1 MTTLPQTSPMR
12 LPRPASSHLAIPN
25 AGATGASQPVHP
37 AGNALTA
44 QDVWRVIRANLWLII
59 GLLVLSSVGGYALN
73 QWLLTHYPRYTST
86 ILLSVR
92 PVQDIP
98 YVGTEEGISVRESTA
113 QATELEQLSQAG
125 LLTNKYSLGSIIDDP
140 TSETRKT
147 NWFKQFNGHFDEA
160 KEELSNKLE
169 VYPKPNT
176 RLIAVSMSTA
186 SPTDSL
192 TIVKEIVDR
201 HVRERTDKVLALQ
214 YQQSHNLNQLI
225 DNTRREVEKLR
236 LQMNQQADIMA
247 RLGASGGNYQVSGLH
262 VKLGALVQVRAQAEK
277 DFNEA
282 KGKLDAFD
290 AEIKSG
296 GTPLILTETL
306 NRSNQGQAS
315 NTDAYETALKAA
327 AVTYGPNSPQ
337 YQRIQVQLDEE
348 RRHAEERDGRR
359 KDELAASIRN
369 ELASRVAMFQKVL
382 DKNVADEKKINDD
395 LIVESQAE
403 TLFRNYQEQLRTL
416 QTQLDKQLQQQRV
429 LETTIN
435 AAKDPNNALS
445 TASIVGGGDLPD
457 KAAFPRRSITM
468 SVSIVFGL
476 ALALGI
482 AFLREFTDTS
492 VRSPRDIAK
501 VGQLNLLGMIPH
513 ESEDPEAQTARLPL
527 AIYEAPT
534 SIIAEQF
541 RQVRTRLQH
550 SASLDTVRSLM
561 VTGTAPGD
569 GKTTVACNL
578 AAGLALNGRRIL
590 LVDANFRR
598 PQVHAVL
605 NIPNEVGFGDVLNS
619 LDMFESAVRETE
631 IPNLSVLPTGVKP
644 ANSTELL
651 ESQLLIDF
659 IERALEEYDHVIFDS
674 GPLLLVSETSA
685 LAPRVDGVVTV
696 VRARGN
702 SRGMLQRLRDQ
713 LRQLKAENLGVVLNA
728 VRAQTGGYYAPMI
741 KSYYAYQQN
750 D

>member
-1 MTTLPQTSPMR
+1 MGPVQPAHAAANAMT
-12 LPRPASSHLAIPN
+12 I
-25 AGATGASQPVHP
+25 
-37 AGNALTA
+37 
-44 QDVWRVIRANLWLII
+44 QDVWRVIRANLWLIVAFF
-59 GLLVLSSVGGYALN
+59 VLSAVGGYLLN
-73 QWLLTHYPRYTST
+73 QWLLTHYPRFTST
-86 ILLSVR
+86 ILIQVR

-98 YVGTEEGISVRESTA
+98 YVGDESGIRYSEA
-113 QATELEQLSQAG
+113 APQNTELEQQSQAG
-125 LLTNKYSLGSIIDDP
+125 MITNKYFLGSIIDDP
-140 TSETRKT
+140 NSQIRQT
-147 NWFKQFNGHFDEA
+147 NWFKQFGTHVEEA
-160 KEELSNKLE
+160 KAELVNNLE

-176 RLIAVSMSTA
+176 RLISVSMSTSTPA
-186 SPTDSL
+186 DSL
-192 TIVKEIVDR
+192 TIVREVVDR
-201 HVRERTDKVLALQ
+201 HVQQCTDNVLALQ
-214 YQQSHNLNQLI
+214 YQQSHNLLDLI
-225 DNTRREVEKLR
+225 EQTKSELSTT
-236 LQMNQQADIMA
+236 QQQINQQADI
-247 RLGASGGNYQVSGLH
+247 LSQHGTSGGGTQMSALTVRLATLVEIQAKAQEKYTQAKNELENF
-262 VKLGALVQVRAQAEK
+262 VKEVQQ
-277 DFNEA
+277 
-282 KGKLDAFD
+282 GQ
-290 AEIKSG
+290 
-296 GTPLILTETL
+296 TPLILSQELAKAGSSSTGAADQLE
-306 NRSNQGQAS
+306 
-315 NTDAYETALKAA
+315 DALKGAA
-327 AVTYGPNSPQ
+327 EKYGRESQQ
-337 YQRIQVQLDEE
+337 YRALQAQLDNE
-348 RRHAEERDGRR
+348 RKLAEDHEAQR
-359 KDELAASIRN
+359 KEGFVTSITNNLKMQVATAQEILTKNQEDYDKLNN
-369 ELASRVAMFQKVL
+369 ELQVVSK
-382 DKNVADEKKINDD
+382 
-395 LIVESQAE
+395 AE
-403 TLFRNYQEQLRTL
+403 IAIGRYKEQGREL
-416 QTQLDKQLQQQRV
+416 QTRQDKLLQQRRS
-429 LETTIN
+429 LDATMR
-435 AAKDPNNALS
+435 AAKDPNNALK
-445 TASIVGGGDLPD
+445 TASVVGAADLPD
-457 KAAFPRRSITM
+457 KAAFPRLPITM
-468 SVSIVFGL
+468 AVSIVMGL

-492 VRSPRDIAK
+492 VKSPRDIAK

-513 ESEDPEAQTARLPL
+513 ESEDPEAQNARLPL

-561 VTGTAPGD
+561 ITGTAPGD

-728 VRAQTGGYYAPMI
+728 VRSQTGGYYAPMI

>member
-12 LPRPASSHLAIPN
+12 LPRPNPSQLAIPS
-25 AGATGASQPVHP
+25 AQGHPLPPRGDAAAS
-37 AGNALTA
+37 GLTA

-59 GLLVLSSVGGYALN
+59 GLMVVGGVSGYFLN
-73 QWLLTHYPRYTST
+73 RWLEANYPKYTST
-86 ILLSVR
+86 VLVTVKLPSQLPVVGGDDTRMFSVE
-92 PVQDIP
+92 P
-98 YVGTEEGISVRESTA
+98 GA
-113 QATELEQLSQAG
+113 QSIELEQQSQASM
-125 LLTNKYSLGSIIDDP
+125 LTNRYFLGNIIANKD
-140 TSETRKT
+140 SAIRKT
-147 NWFKQFNGHFDEA
+147 NWFKWYEQRGRVEDA
-160 KEELSNKLE
+160 KEELATKLE
-169 VYPKPNT
+169 VYPRPNT
-176 RLIAVSMSTA
+176 NMIAVSFA
-186 SPTDSL
+186 AGSPGDAL
-192 TIVKEIVDR
+192 TIVKEIVGQ
-201 HVRERTDKVLALQ
+201 HVKERTANIQDLQ
-214 YQQSHNLNQLI
+214 LSQQANYSQLI
-225 DNTRREVEKLR
+225 SGYQTELANVRQSERA
-236 LQMNQQADIMA
+236 QSDIMA
-247 RLGASGGNYQVSGLH
+247 SYGASGGSNATNGLALQLATVLQAQNKAEAEFMKADSDYRDFVKQV
-262 VKLGALVQVRAQAEK
+262 E
-277 DFNEA
+277 
-282 KGKLDAFD
+282 
-290 AEIKSG
+290 SG
-296 GTPLILTETL
+296 GTPLKLQEEL
-306 NRSNQGQAS
+306 SRVSQGAGQ
-315 NTDAYETALKAA
+315 NTDLIEQELEAA
-327 AVTYGPNSPQ
+327 KIQSGPESK
-337 YQRIQVQLDEE
+337 QV
-348 RRHAEERDGRR
+348 
-359 KDELAASIRN
+359 
-369 ELASRVAMFQKVL
+369 
-382 DKNVADEKKINDD
+382 
-395 LIVESQAE
+395 
-403 TLFRNYQEQLRTL
+403 
-416 QTQLDKQLQQQRV
+416 KQLQTRLETARKQAEEQSAKRREDMISTLKVDLYRNAEVAQRV
-429 LETTIN
+429 LNSYKEQLGKIN
-435 AAKDPNNALS
+435 EYMQKESAAEIQLVALRKQEENLLARLQKAEQQQRSLSLAIQSNSWS
-445 TASIVGGGDLPD
+445 TAAMYGDADLPN
-457 KAAFPRRSITM
+457 APTFPKLSITLTL
-468 SVSIVFGL
+468 SITLGL

-482 AFLREFTDTS
+482 AFLRELMDTS

-513 ESEDPEAQTARLPL
+513 ESDDPEAQTARLPL

-598 PQVHAVL
+598 PQIHAVL

-619 LDMFESAVRETE
+619 LDLFESAVRETE
-631 IPNLSVLPTGVKP
+631 VPNLAVLPTGVKP

-713 LRQLKAENLGVVLNA
+713 LRQLKAENLGVILNA
-728 VRAQTGGYYAPMI
+728 VRSQSGGYYAPMI

-750 D
+750 G